1 MPTAALPPNRT
12 HRLLLLAMTWGL
24 LTLGACLL
32 EDAGTDLNAP
42 RTVGPATDAGLV
54 DGSAPALDGAP
65 TISGPRDAAVIVP
78 ILGLPQQMGCA
89 DGSREGFLDASTVG
103 WTHIAG
109 CGGAWTIPGILK
121 GVSLVPQCNRLSG
134 NTGQNRM
141 GVGCSAADLCAGG
154 WHLCSSPG
162 DVAVSSP
169 SDCEGAVPADGVG
182 FFAAVGGAAPIGACA
197 VALGQTNDV
206 HGCGTFGQPEVET
219 CFPLDRRLDFSDCLA
234 SEGLWYCGELA
245 DHFNEAARVVKMRPE
260 NGGVLCCRDR

>member
-1 MPTAALPPNRT
+1 MPSNRSHLLPWMLPF
-12 HRLLLLAMTWGL
+12 WGV
-24 LTLGACLL
+24 LTFGACLF
-32 EDAGTDLNAP
+32 EEAGTGARSP
-42 RTVGPATDAGLV
+42 RIFDAATDSGLV
-54 DGSAPALDGAP
+54 NTTAPVSDAAP
-65 TISGPRDAAVIVP
+65 NKPAPRDAAVMVP
-78 ILGLPQQMGCA
+78 IFGLPQQMGCS
-89 DGSREGFLDASTVG
+89 DGSREGFLDASNLG
-103 WTHIAG
+103 WTQIAG

-134 NTGQNRM
+134 NTGQNPM
-141 GVGCSAADLCAGG
+141 GIGCSPADLCAGG

-182 FFAAVGGAAPIGACA
+182 FFAVVGGAAPVGACA

-234 SEGLWYCGELA
+234 SAGLWHCGEFA
-245 DHFNEAARVVKMRPE
+245 DHLNEAARVVKVRPE